1 MSSFGLVLLAAVAL
15 GLVVTGLPA
24 YIVLLAASTIG
35 ALAGLATGLFT
46 IDILRALPA
55 RLFNLLESD
64 VLQALPL
71 YVLMGALLNRLPI
84 GDALFRSCAALMPR
98 SAAAPSVA
106 GFALGAL
113 IGPMNGSV
121 GASVLALAKTV
132 APKLAAAGVPPATRE
147 ASIAVAATLG
157 VVIPPSLVL
166 ILLGDA
172 LLTAH
177 TQAINMTG
185 RTDRVVNTQDLMR
198 GALVPAAIFLCVCL
212 ALSWWTTRRASG
224 SPELNTMP
232 AINPVPTFNPVPSP
246 SRGDVT
252 IAVIALIFL
261 VGLLGGVTVGLF
273 YAVEAAAFGAFAL
286 FTAALV
292 SGNLRG
298 GALGDM
304 LHDVLAATGALFAPL
319 LAATTFTLVL
329 RLLGTDKL
337 VAGWVDAIPG
347 GQGTVIAVILLAIG
361 ISAFA
366 LDAFEII
373 FVVVPILVPPL
384 LVRVP
389 DAVWVGALI
398 LLVLQTSFLLPP
410 FGYALILARGALKQ
424 ATSPLAV
431 ARALMPLLLGQIA
444 VLALVVM
451 VPALVHVF
459 DPKGST
465 SRDVTPTAAS
475 NSDADRR
482 VREFELP
489 TMPFGNPSLPNFEGT
504 KPAAPK

>member
-1 MSSFGLVLLAAVAL
+1 MSAL
-15 GLVVTGLPA
+15 GLWLLVAVAVGLVTTGLPV

-35 ALAGLATGLFT
+35 ALAGLAAGVFT
-46 IDILRALPA
+46 VDLLRALPS

-84 GDALFRSCAALMPR
+84 GDALFRCTAALMPQ

-113 IGPMNGSV
+113 LGPMNGSV

-132 APKLAAAGVPPATRE
+132 APKLAAAGVAPATRE

-157 VVIPPSLVL
+157 VVVPPSLVL

-172 LLTAH
+172 MLQAH
-177 TQAINMTG
+177 TQALNVTG
-185 RTDRVVNTQDLMR
+185 RTERVINTQDLMR
-198 GALVPAAIFLCVCL
+198 GALLPAAIFLGVCL
-212 ALSWWTTRRASG
+212 LVAWLTTRRSATASHV
-224 SPELNTMP
+224 TT
-232 AINPVPTFNPVPSP
+232 NPVPRLT
-246 SRGDVT
+246 RHDM
-252 IAVIALIFL
+252 AIALLALVFL
-261 VGLLGGVTVGLF
+261 VGLLGGVTIGLF
-273 YAVEAAAFGAFAL
+273 YAVEASAFGACAL
-286 FTAALV
+286 FVAALLT
-292 SGNLRG
+292 GQLRG
-298 GALGDM
+298 GALGDL
-304 LHDVLAATGALFAPL
+304 LHDVLASTGALFAPL

-337 VAGWVDAIPG
+337 VAGWVDALPG
-347 GQGTVIAVILLAIG
+347 GQGTVIAIILLAISV
-361 ISAFA
+361 SAFA

-389 DAVWVGALI
+389 DAMWIGALV

-424 ATSPLAV
+424 ATTPLAV
-431 ARALMPLLLGQIA
+431 ARATAPFLLGQIA
-444 VLALVVM
+444 VLALLVM
-451 VPALVHVF
+451 VPALVHVL
-459 DPKGST
+459 DPKGSQSRNAEPSAT
-465 SRDVTPTAAS
+465 SK
-475 NSDADRR
+475 SDADGR
-482 VREFELP
+482 VRDLVLP
-489 TMPFGNPSLPNFEGT
+489 TMPFGNPTLPNFDAPQP
-504 KPAAPK
+504 PASASESGSGQKQ